1 MKRWTKDATA
11 SSERI
16 DDACISSVRVESLL
30 KKVLLRKTLDVI
42 NGAASVQELCIMA
55 AIQALCPSS
64 HEEIKNAGTAAATPH
79 AAAFPSEL
87 VPMSCPSQTVK
98 GGRPPNSGLKS
109 WLVGQ
114 KRKCRQDQVDS
125 AAAVTDWPDEE
136 APRNRKMKLIS
147 DIV

>member
-1 MKRWTKDATA
+1 MD
-11 SSERI
+11 
-16 DDACISSVRVESLL
+16 
-30 KKVLLRKTLDVI
+30 
-42 NGAASVQELCIMA
+42 
-55 AIQALCPSS
+55 AIQALCAWS
-64 HEEIKNAGTAAATPH
+64 HEENKNDGTEAATSLAAALL
-79 AAAFPSEL
+79 SER
-87 VPMSCPSQTVK
+87 VPMSCPIRTAK